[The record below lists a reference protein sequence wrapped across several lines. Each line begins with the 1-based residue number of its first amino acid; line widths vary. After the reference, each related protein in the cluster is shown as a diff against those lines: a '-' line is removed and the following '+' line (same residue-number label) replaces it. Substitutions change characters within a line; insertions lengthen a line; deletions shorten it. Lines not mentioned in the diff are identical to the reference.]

1 MDWLD
6 TYLDGLAQY
15 KTTVSPSDTHIW
27 GVKSTPNAQQKR
39 MLFDAAAQSELE
51 YRLIVQE
58 ARQAEIN
65 AGMGG
70 SYDAGSA
77 AREGR
82 VEEYVPQSVFSGSN
96 ALQNSFLDVDS
107 NAGISTVETFNGSTI
122 CNSWKFFSPVFTNTG
137 NYKSLAPKF
146 FLKAQEPNNVLNP
159 EDALQKRVVQM
170 NGIGSTLIAFN
181 DLNRG
186 FPSIPMKQIT
196 NTVAGTTSPSSDWTK
211 YEMFQTVSIPG
222 GATTMSF
229 GVMARVRAS
238 DALRP
243 LNFAGV
249 YVYSGSGS
257 SWSVDHAT
265 ICGSSVPSL
274 LGGTSD
280 YTTYSELVGPPYENS
295 LYMWAGLNLDGLDRW
310 NTTLKLR
317 KRSQEEATAYSD
329 WKQLS
334 VTTTLPRQ
342 MPNDGRVAF
351 SMFFAENHSYLDNS
365 GTPTGSVWF
374 YNPYVTFA

>member
-1 MDWLD
+1 MPKLG
-6 TYLDGLAQY
+6 TSLA
-15 KTTVSPSDTHIW
+15 VS
-27 GVKSTPNAQQKR
+27 
-39 MLFDAAAQSELE
+39 QSG
-51 YRLIVQE
+51 
-58 ARQAEIN
+58 
-65 AGMGG
+65 AG
-70 SYDAGSA
+70 YSA
-77 AREGR
+77 
-82 VEEYVPQSVFSGSN
+82 VPQAVFSGSN
-96 ALQNSFLDVDS
+96 ALQNSFFNVDS
-107 NAGISTVETFNGSTI
+107 NAGADTVEAYNGSSI
-122 CNSWKFFSPVFTNTG
+122 CNSWKFFSPVFTNTF
-137 NYKSLAPKF
+137 NYKSLAPKY
-146 FLKAQEPNNVLNP
+146 FLKAEEPNYALNP

-170 NGIGSTLIAFN
+170 NGIGSTVIAFN

-186 FPSIPMKQIT
+186 HPSIPMKQIT

-229 GVMARVRAS
+229 GVMAKVRTS

-274 LGGTSD
+274 LGGTSG
-280 YTTYSELVGPPYENS
+280 YTTYSELVGPPFENS
-295 LYMWAGLNLDGLDRW
+295 IYMWAGLNLDGNERW
-310 NTTLKLR
+310 NSTLKLC
-317 KRSQEEATAYSD
+317 KRSQEAATAYSD

-342 MPNDGRVAF
+342 TPNDGRVAF